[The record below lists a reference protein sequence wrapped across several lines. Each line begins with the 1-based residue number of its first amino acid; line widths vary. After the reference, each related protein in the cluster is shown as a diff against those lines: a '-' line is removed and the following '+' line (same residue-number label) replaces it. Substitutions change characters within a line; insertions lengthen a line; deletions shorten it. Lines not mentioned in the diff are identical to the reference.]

1 MVAWGRGADG
11 QDGQMTHGG
20 PRETRKPH
28 GDLSTVWMLAMDF
41 QVYTGVKPYQIV
53 HLKSSLLNVNYVSI
67 KLFQNISGG
76 LLGGSV
82 G

>member
-1 MVAWGRGADG
+1 M
-11 QDGQMTHGG
+11 
-20 PRETRKPH
+20 
-28 GDLSTVWMLAMDF
+28 WMLAMDF